1 MSNQQRLLRALAAL
15 LPGGAFGASVLLALT
30 SNTGEARSSQA
41 VDRTSPPS
49 VAERLTAIRAAVSNI
64 TPNVVA
70 ESPQPTG
77 SAEFGPGEGAHAQPT
92 WWGNGGWGRWGFGW
106 GNHGLGWPNW
116 HNGGW
121 GNGGWH
127 NGGWGNG
134 GWHNGG
140 WGNGGWHNYWHNY

>member
-1 MSNQQRLLRALAAL
+1 MSNQQRLSKALAAL
-15 LPGGAFGASVLLALT
+15 LPRGAFGASLLLAIA
-30 SNTGEARSSQA
+30 SNPSEARPSQT
-41 VDRTSPPS
+41 VDPASPPN

-64 TPNVVA
+64 
-70 ESPQPTG
+70 SPDIAAAPRSSG
-77 SAEFGPGEGAHAQPT
+77 SAEFAPADGTRAEQT
-92 WWGNGGWGRWGFGW
+92 WWGNGGWGRWNLGW

-134 GWHNGG
+134 GWHNAG
-140 WGNGGWHNYWHNY
+140 WGNGGWHNYWHNW